1 MTASLS
7 DLPKHFGELSLAEAA
22 TMMADQRLPP
32 VERWDPPD
40 HGDSHIEIRG
50 DGSWWHKGG
59 QIHRPALVRL
69 FASILR
75 RERDGSYWLVTPHE
89 KQRVTVIDLPF
100 RAVEM
105 LSEGEGAERQL
116 LFRLDTG
123 ELVGANA
130 EHPLSFGIVDGEP
143 QPMLHVRGPLACG
156 IAARIGRSIYY
167 EIVELALAEGDDP
180 PAIWSGGARFVL
192 TA

>member
-1 MTASLS
+1 MTAAPP

-22 TMMADQRLPP
+22 AMMADQHLPP
-32 VERWDPPD
+32 VERWNPPD
-40 HGDSHIEIRG
+40 RGDSHIEIRA

-105 LSEGEGAERQL
+105 LSEGDGAERQL
-116 LFRLDTG
+116 LFRLDMG
-123 ELVGANA
+123 ELVAANA
-130 EHPLSFGIVDGEP
+130 EHPLSFLVVDGEP
-143 QPMLHVRGPLACG
+143 RPTLQVRGPMECG
-156 IAARIGRSIYY
+156 LAARIGRSIYY
-167 EIVELALAEGDDP
+167 EIVELALLEGDAP
-180 PAIWSGGARFVL
+180 PAIWSGGARFEL
-192 TA
+192 GG

>member
-1 MTASLS
+1 MTANLS

-22 TMMADQRLPP
+22 AMMADQHLPP

-40 HGDSHIEIRG
+40 RGDSHIEIRA
-50 DGSWWHKGG
+50 DGSWWHKGE

-89 KQRVTVIDLPF
+89 KQRITVIDLPF

-105 LSEGEGAERQL
+105 LSEGEGVERQL

-123 ELVGANA
+123 ELVAANA
-130 EHPLSFGIVDGEP
+130 DHPLSFQADASEP
-143 QPMLHVRGPLACG
+143 RPALHVRGPIACG
-156 IAARIGRSIYY
+156 LAARIGRSLYY
-167 EIVELALAEGDDP
+167 EIVELSLLEGDDP
-180 PAIWSGGARFVL
+180 PSIWSGGARFVL
-192 TA
+192 AA